1 VSYFAASTMT
11 DTPVLATLG
20 ARFDLAGAT
29 ALVTGASSGLGW
41 HFALTLAAA
50 GARVAVA
57 ARRITELE
65 ELAAAIIAS
74 GGAAVPIVL
83 DVLDSQSVAT
93 AIAATEAGLGPL
105 DILVNNAG
113 IAATTNFLT
122 QDEAEWRGVLA
133 TNLDGAWR
141 VAQAVASRM
150 AVHGRG
156 GAIVN
161 IASIVG
167 LRPASH
173 LAAYSAAKA
182 GLISL
187 TRSMAIELARYKIRV
202 NALAPGYVETDL
214 NRDFL
219 RGPSGQA
226 MAKRVPLRRFGAAE
240 DLDGA
245 LLLLVSDAGRYM
257 TGSVVVVD
265 GGHSAGIT

>member
-1 VSYFAASTMT
+1 MIHTSSTA
-11 DTPVLATLG
+11 LA
-20 ARFDLAGAT
+20 ARFDLAGRT
-29 ALVTGASSGLGW
+29 ALVTGASSGLGRN
-41 HFALTLAAA
+41 FALTLAAA

-57 ARRITELE
+57 ARRVAELE
-65 ELAAAIIAS
+65 ALAAEIAAA
-74 GGAAVPIVL
+74 GGTALPITLNVLDPASVAAAVA
-83 DVLDSQSVAT
+83 VA
-93 AIAATEAGLGPL
+93 EAGLGPL

-113 IAATTNFLT
+113 IAATTSFLA

-141 VAQAVASRM
+141 VAHAVASRM
-150 AVHGRG
+150 AAQGRG

-161 IASIVG
+161 IASILG

-173 LAAYSAAKA
+173 VAAYAAAKA

-187 TRSMAIELARYKIRV
+187 TQSMAIELARYAIRV

-219 RGPSGQA
+219 RGPAGQA
-226 MAKRVPLRRFGAAE
+226 MAKRVPLRRFGDAA

-265 GGHSAGIT
+265 GGHSLGIA

>member
-1 VSYFAASTMT
+1 VFGLTGK
-11 DTPVLATLG
+11 L
-20 ARFDLAGAT
+20 
-29 ALVTGASSGLGW
+29 ALVTGARRGIGLAMAE
-41 HFALTLAAA
+41 ALAGAGADIIGVSLNLDTGPSEVRRRVEAA
-50 GARVAVA
+50 GRTFTGYRVDLS
-57 ARRITELE
+57 RREE
-65 ELAAAIIAS
+65 VSELA
-74 GGAAVPIVL
+74 G
-83 DVLDSQSVAT
+83 T
-93 AIAATEAGLGPL
+93 IAALDRPL

-113 IAATTNFLT
+113 IAATTSFLA

-141 VAQAVASRM
+141 VAHTVASRM
-150 AVHGRG
+150 AAQGRG

-161 IASIVG
+161 IASILG

-173 LAAYSAAKA
+173 VAAYAAAKA

-187 TRSMAIELARYKIRV
+187 TQSMAIELARYAIRV

-219 RGPSGQA
+219 RGPAGQA
-226 MAKRVPLRRFGAAE
+226 MAKRVPLRRFGDAA

-265 GGHSAGIT
+265 GGHSLGIA